1 MNKKNK
7 IIIILSILAVLLLGI
22 VLISNHNKNNDING
36 EEKSESINDMNENA
50 NLL

>member
-22 VLISNHNKNNDING
+22 VLISNHNKDNNIKISND
-36 EEKSESINDMNENA
+36 SEISQNDDNN
-50 NLL
+50 